1 MFSAFQKSVPEVHW
15 QFCIAFLAPLIPEFY
30 DRVGKWKS
38 VHLHQSLNL
47 YSELEEKQMES
58 FFRPLQGGIL
68 VYSNTT
74 CYFTETLSEV
84 YETLIQCLT
93 LKKIPGVT
101 KIGETFLFWS
111 NCLKT
116 TVKQLGSD
124 HDTAVETQSEK

>member
-15 QFCIAFLAPLIPEFY
+15 QFCIAFLSPLIPELY
-30 DRVGKWKS
+30 DRVGKQKS
-38 VHLHQSLNL
+38 IHLHQLNL

-84 YETLIQCLT
+84 YETLILCLT

-116 TVKQLGSD
+116 TMKQLGSD

>member
-1 MFSAFQKSVPEVHW
+1 MFSAFQKSVHW
-15 QFCIAFLAPLIPEFY
+15 QFCIAFLAPLIPELY
-30 DRVGKWKS
+30 DRVGKQKS
-38 VHLHQSLNL
+38 IHLHQLNL

-58 FFRPLQGGIL
+58 FFRPLQGGVL

-84 YETLIQCLT
+84 YETLILCLT

-116 TVKQLGSD
+116 TMKQLGSD